1 MDDESQHL
9 PPDFALLTLA
19 RRPTDIFN
27 RRDPSLC
34 RAGIQRPRYVV
45 VSLESRDRL
54 VTLKRGAKSVA
65 GAPSFEKEEEASSF
79 CRDRGDGIVFRGY
92 RGEVRKGTA
101 EVFFRKVKVWKDD
114 GDGDAKRMPVTT
126 IAKSVDAN
134 ERGGR
139 KRGNFCGRIYT
150 SEIDGTIQLKMSI
163 GRGGGSA
170 YGNHSA
176 VENAFRMNG
185 VVILDDCNFHE
196 SVHLDS
202 FDVDRTLT
210 LVPADGE
217 FPFLNYRITQEF
229 KPPFRINAL
238 IEETGLLKADFRS
251 SIIADK
257 ILVQIPLPA
266 YTANAY
272 LRVRAKLMQPHAR
285 MGKNLIFQTASIF
298 ALPIILSALGYIRIV
313 GGSELTLQAKL
324 TFSQESLGNI
334 TKEAGPLSMT
344 FTIPMVNPSRLLVK
358 YLHITKKW
366 KSYNPYRWVRYATHS
381 NSYVAGL

>member
-1 MDDESQHL
+1 
-9 PPDFALLTLA
+9 
-19 RRPTDIFN
+19 
-27 RRDPSLC
+27 
-34 RAGIQRPRYVV
+34 
-45 VSLESRDRL
+45 
-54 VTLKRGAKSVA
+54 
-65 GAPSFEKEEEASSF
+65 
-79 CRDRGDGIVFRGY
+79 
-92 RGEVRKGTA
+92 
-101 EVFFRKVKVWKDD
+101 
-114 GDGDAKRMPVTT
+114 MPVTT

-176 VENAFRMNG
+176 VENAFRRTG

-202 FDVDRTLT
+202 FNVDRTLT
-210 LVPADGE
+210 L
-217 FPFLNYRITQEF
+217 
-229 KPPFRINAL
+229 
-238 IEETGLLKADFRS
+238 
-251 SIIADK
+251 
-257 ILVQIPLPA
+257 
-266 YTANAY
+266 
-272 LRVRAKLMQPHAR
+272 
-285 MGKNLIFQTASIF
+285 
-298 ALPIILSALGYIRIV
+298 IV

-344 FTIPMVNPSRLLVK
+344 FTIPIVNASRLLVK